1 MNVSWGRKMRK
12 NGTVLLSLATVGT
25 LLAGC
30 SQGATTSSA
39 HPKATAEAVK
49 AATSAPKEKVTLNLA
64 VWVEELKE
72 TINQTIA
79 VYTKDHTN
87 VEVNLTITPVKDY
100 YTKLQTSLV
109 GGEGPDLFLMNGP
122 NFYKFAS
129 LNLLADLQPL
139 VDRDKW
145 DTSVYPKG
153 INELYRYNNKQ
164 YGIPYFQG
172 TVGLFYNKELFDK
185 AKVPYPDDTW
195 TWETLKT
202 NAAKLTDKNQK
213 QFGYIAANE
222 IQTGFYPLIYQ
233 AGGSVINNEHNKS
246 GLDLPAT
253 QSAIQFMKDFI
264 DQGISPTAQ
273 QQVETKPTQIFGS
286 GKAAMV
292 PGGSF
297 DASTLYKMLGDKLGV
312 AELPAGKQKGYYI
325 HGSSWVINNKSK
337 HQQEAWE
344 LLKVLTGKAGEDL
357 LAKSAF
363 NYPAHKGS
371 VDLWL
376 QSIPSLDM
384 KAFIR
389 TVDQTGPY
397 PVSKNTAE
405 WQNILIEQVTNA
417 LLGKTPVKEALD
429 NAAVK
434 MNELLAKEK

>member
-1 MNVSWGRKMRK
+1 MKSAIRKALNGR
-12 NGTVLLSLATVGT
+12 TVLFLNTAIITA

-30 SQGATTSSA
+30 SQSGSPGAS
-39 HPKATAEAVK
+39 PATVQPEKTA
-49 AATSAPKEKVTLNLA
+49 APKEKITLNIGI
-64 VWVEELKE
+64 WEEKLKD
-72 TINQTIA
+72 TINDTVA
-79 VYTKDHTN
+79 LYAKDHPH
-87 VEVNLTITPVKDY
+87 VEVKLTVTPVKDY

-109 GGEGPDLFLMNGP
+109 GGEGPDLFMMNGP

-129 LNLLADLQPL
+129 LNLLSNLQPL
-139 VDRDKW
+139 VDQDKL

-153 INELYRYNNKQ
+153 INELYRYNSKQ

-185 AKVPYPDDTW
+185 AGIAYPNNTW
-195 TWETLKT
+195 TWDTLKQT
-202 NAAKLTDKNQK
+202 AAKLTDKNQK
-213 QFGYIAANE
+213 IYGYIAANDA
-222 IQTGFYPLIYQ
+222 QTGFYPLIYQ
-233 AGGSVINNEHNKS
+233 AGGTVINEDHTQS
-246 GLDLPAT
+246 GLNRPET
-253 QSAIQFMKDFI
+253 QSAIQFMKDLI
-264 DQGISPTAQ
+264 DQGVSPTAQ
-273 QQVETKPTQIFGS
+273 QQLETKPIQLFGS

-297 DASTLYKMLGDKLGV
+297 DASTLYSMLGDKLGV
-312 AELPAGKQKGYYI
+312 AELPAGVNKGYYI

-344 LLKVLTGKAGEDL
+344 LLKVLTGKEGEDL

-371 VDLWL
+371 VELWL
-376 QSIPSLDM
+376 KSIPSLDM
-384 KAFIR
+384 QAFVR

-405 WQNILIEQVTNA
+405 WQNVLIEQVTNA
-417 LLGKTPVKEALD
+417 LLGTASVKDSLD
-429 NAAVK
+429 SAAAK